1 MKTLHIAAALCL
13 AAITT
18 TGLRAQTPAAQPS
31 ASTSSPAPMADGE
44 VRKVDREQ
52 SKLTLRHGPIQTLG
66 MPAMTMVFKV
76 ADPNMLVGMKDGDK
90 VRFRAD
96 RDNGQFTITAIEPTM
111 QAS

>member
-1 MKTLHIAAALCL
+1 MKTLQIAAALCL

-52 SKLTLRHGPIQTLG
+52 GKLTLRHGPIQTLG

-76 ADPNMLVGMKDGDK
+76 ANPSMLQGLKDGDK
-90 VRFRAD
+90 VRFSAD
-96 RDNGQFTITAIEPTM
+96 RIDGAITVTAIEP
-111 QAS
+111 AK